1 MADKAV
7 IFDLYGTLV
16 ANFSLQEHEAV
27 LKEMATI
34 VRVPPDDYVRMWFD
48 SYDWRAI
55 GKISSPEDNIE
66 YICRKLCKSVDKNQ
80 IKEAGRIR
88 REFTRRGL
96 KPWPDAVPVLSLL
109 REMGYKTALISDC
122 SAETPESWKATP
134 LATLFDVTVF
144 SCVVGFK
151 KPDPRIYLRA
161 AEQLNAK
168 PEDCLYIGDGSSQEL
183 KGAELV
189 GMHPVMIRSPLESP
203 DAHRIDEG
211 EWTGPRISSL
221 WSLMARQNMV
231 KTRVQAIVIQN
242 NCVLFGYGKGHH
254 FFIGGGL
261 EEGETPEQAVVRE
274 LEEEVNIKGTVAF
287 RIKEPPVIHTIGTGS
302 YYDAHVTFLVDI
314 HDQVPRLGYDPE
326 ETHVALHDK
335 GLAGIDLVPLD
346 RHESFTEIDIRFFR
360 LLMTECV
367 ERGLGFTWTGPMQNL
382 IKKKEKK

>member
-1 MADKAV
+1 
-7 IFDLYGTLV
+7 
-16 ANFSLQEHEAV
+16 
-27 LKEMATI
+27 
-34 VRVPPDDYVRMWFD
+34 
-48 SYDWRAI
+48 
-55 GKISSPEDNIE
+55 
-66 YICRKLCKSVDKNQ
+66 
-80 IKEAGRIR
+80 
-88 REFTRRGL
+88 
-96 KPWPDAVPVLSLL
+96 
-109 REMGYKTALISDC
+109 
-122 SAETPESWKATP
+122 
-134 LATLFDVTVF
+134 
-144 SCVVGFK
+144 
-151 KPDPRIYLRA
+151 
-161 AEQLNAK
+161 
-168 PEDCLYIGDGSSQEL
+168 
-183 KGAELV
+183 
-189 GMHPVMIRSPLESP
+189 MHPVMIRSPLEPP

-287 RIKEPPVIHTIGTGS
+287 RIKEPPVIQTIGTGS

-382 IKKKEKK
+382 IKEKEKK